1 MGNMKRLQILNKK
14 AIKEILALMKKQWNA
29 VVSLDY
35 AFLKDTKDK
44 IYIVNKEF
52 VQVPLDKLRINKIG
66 LYFGQLV
73 HNELRLSIE
82 GSQIVGKEAKKNVLE
97 ASKEQSRK
105 WLRGEDLKTNE
116 DVSGFVLIKHDNDFL
131 GTGKFKQGEILNFV
145 PKGRRL
151 KTSE

>member
-1 MGNMKRLQILNKK
+1 MKRLQILNKK
-14 AIKEILALMKKQWNA
+14 NIKEILALMKKQWNA

-116 DVSGFVLIKHDNDFL
+116 DVSGFVLIKHDKDFL
-131 GTGKFKQGEILNFV
+131 GSGKFKQGGILNFV